1 MVFYSQSQRTVRER
15 LSGME
20 EKVKKKVQQQRDEAR
35 KTEQQLQRD
44 QAVALKQRQRLE
56 IYALNKIMT
65 EFEWMNFKEFMK
77 NMDGKSP

>member
-1 MVFYSQSQRTVRER
+1 
-15 LSGME
+15 ME

-56 IYALNKIMT
+56 IYALNKVMT

>member
-1 MVFYSQSQRTVRER
+1 
-15 LSGME
+15 ME

-56 IYALNKIMT
+56 IYALNKVMT

-77 NMDGKSP
+77 NMDGKSPWKTVDIAIWELVSFCKC